1 MVSDIGTWVQLVV
14 VGSLV
19 AAGTGSAVRTGLVA
33 LATFMP
39 QGISS
44 PIGGVLADR
53 FDRRTVFATVLAV
66 QAALTGLLA
75 VVLGLGVRDPSVL
88 TVLILCG
95 SAAGALGQP
104 SYMAMLPDLVPPE
117 ELTAVVSL
125 GAYSWNSG
133 RVVGPLVGTALAAAA
148 GPAWTVGFNAL
159 TFVAMAIAVLL
170 VRHRFVPPAGADAKA
185 GVLERLTDGFRA
197 VRQSTSCSFAI
208 KLLIAFNITM
218 VPFMGLV
225 PIYAKAE
232 FEGGTALTG
241 LISSVQGVGAIIGG
255 VAITV
260 MVGRRRRSDLLVGVL
275 VFCSLAMTAYALAP
289 SRAAVLVA
297 VAFLGAAMSG
307 FFISTSTVV
316 QRDAPREHRGRII
329 ATMQASMGVSYGLG
343 LLFIGVIGDLVN
355 LRVAYLV
362 GTSCMFGLFWWLA
375 RTSRG
380 WRAAVDGEQHV
391 DDADRILP
399 TR

>member
-44 PIGGVLADR
+44 PIGGLLADR
-53 FDRRTVFATVLAV
+53 FDRRTVFATVLSV

-75 VVLGLGVRDPSVL
+75 VVLGLGVRDPSIL
-88 TVLILCG
+88 TVLILFG

-133 RVVGPLVGTALAAAA
+133 RVIGPLVGTALAAAS

-159 TFVAMAIAVLL
+159 TFVAMAVAVLM
-170 VRHRFVPPAGADAKA
+170 VRHRFVPLAGADAGA
-185 GVLERLTDGFRA
+185 GVVERLVDGFRA
-197 VRQSTSCSFAI
+197 VRQSTSCSFTI
-208 KLLIAFNITM
+208 TLLVAFNITM
-218 VPFMGLV
+218 VPFMGMV
-225 PIYAKAE
+225 PIYAAAE
-232 FEGGTALTG
+232 FDGGTGLTG
-241 LISSVQGVGAIIGG
+241 LISSVQGIGAIIGG
-255 VAITV
+255 VTLTM
-260 MVGRRRRSDLLVGVL
+260 MVARRRRSDLLVGVTVL
-275 VFCSLAMTAYALAP
+275 CAFTMTAYALAP
-289 SRAAVLVA
+289 NRVAMIVA
-297 VAFLGAAMSG
+297 VAFLGATMSG
-307 FFISTSTVV
+307 FFISTSTVI

-343 LLFIGVIGDLVN
+343 LLFIGAIGDLVN
-355 LRVAYLV
+355 LRVAFLV
-362 GTSCMFGLFWWLA
+362 GTACMAGLFWWIA
-375 RTSRG
+375 HSTVG
-380 WRAAVDGEQHV
+380 WRDAIDGEHHL
-391 DDADRILP
+391 DDLDRILP
-399 TR
+399 AR